1 MTLHMEIKDQ
11 MSNALFLTSCPT
23 VRGVETLRGS
33 PRQSQPSRTAAR
45 RAPGRTAW
53 GARSGILS
61 VTSSSQKTALAPSP
75 WTLAPPEDR
84 DRTRPGTAAAAG
96 PAAGALC
103 SRLAGALRPLAL
115 GLVGSSAPPKVNP
128 LSHFVPTPGR

>member
-45 RAPGRTAW
+45 RAPGRTAG

-96 PAAGALC
+96 TA
-103 SRLAGALRPLAL
+103 AGALRPLAL

>member
-96 PAAGALC
+96 
-103 SRLAGALRPLAL
+103 ALRPLAL

>member
-45 RAPGRTAW
+45 RAPGRTVW

-96 PAAGALC
+96 PAAGAL
-103 SRLAGALRPLAL
+103 RPLAL